1 MYTFSIVGPIVNV
14 YTSINRVRFE
24 ELCFDLFKGINIGG
38 QPGGTRVV
46 RPTYQNMYHQKKS
59 NLVKINGGLEKALFQ
74 KKCFK
79 EG

>member
-46 RPTYQNMYHQKKS
+46 RPTYQNMYHQKQSKRPFF
-59 NLVKINGGLEKALFQ
+59 KIMLQRGVNNTPF
-74 KKCFK
+74 
-79 EG
+79 